1 MKINR
6 FPGSA
11 QERQLR
17 DDIFGANA
25 QLNNIWA
32 KSSRHNQT
40 MTYQETLITIGQRIK
55 SLTND
60 SLSKRKRRFR
70 V

>member
-1 MKINR
+1 MNKCLPIDFYSSKSQYVLQLTITKIIARNKINR

-32 KSSRHNQT
+32 KSSRHN
-40 MTYQETLITIGQRIK
+40 
-55 SLTND
+55 
-60 SLSKRKRRFR
+60 
-70 V
+70 